1 MTDISKTALKQKI
14 KMTIQALGITPS
26 LEGEHLDFFQ
36 EVIAR
41 HPECPK
47 WGIPSVIGIRRNPVY
62 YSLEV
67 FGVWPS
73 GTYPVSMDKCV
84 NMKLPSNRADM
95 YEAMRNSID
104 DQILAYRASCDEH
117 VCVFCK
123 STERIEVDHIILF
136 SELVKQFMV
145 DRTPPTSFGRNRGSA
160 IVLKPGKFCDDWRA
174 FHGAHATFRLLC
186 RTCNGARNSIEKP
199 VVASDGQQP

>member
-1 MTDISKTALKQKI
+1 MADISKTALKNKI
-14 KMTIQALGITPS
+14 KMTIQALGVTPS

-36 EVIAR
+36 QVIAR

-47 WGIPSVIGIRRNPVY
+47 WGVPSVIGIRRNPVY
-62 YSLEV
+62 YSMEV

-145 DRTPPTSFGRNRGSA
+145 DRIPPTSFGRNRGSA
-160 IVLKPGKFCDDWRA
+160 IVLRPGKFCDEWRA
-174 FHGAHATFRLLC
+174 FHGENATFRLLC
-186 RTCNGARNSIEKP
+186 RTCNGARNVNEKP
-199 VVASDGQQP
+199 LVASDGQQP